1 MLVKCI
7 KFIQRK
13 KTKYENMVV
22 NVKKYF
28 QKKKKNGDSVKLNAI
43 EICGEMKNKRLLECK
58 TNCYIMQKNKGRTT
72 VCVGK

>member
-1 MLVKCI
+1 
-7 KFIQRK
+7 
-13 KTKYENMVV
+13 MVV

-43 EICGEMKNKRLLECK
+43 EICGEMKNKRLLEYK
-58 TNCYIMQKNKGRTT
+58 TNCYIMQKNKGQTT